1 MRELD
6 FVIEGVLAGCSRP
19 FVRGGGK
26 SDAGPVRPAPPG
38 PDQQAGRANA
48 PDDDLETFKRHG
60 IAAIVSLTPMPLDC
74 DAVARAGF
82 EYLHLP
88 VPDFAAPKPVE
99 VKRFVEFVRGI
110 RDKGEGAVAVH
121 CGSGL
126 GRTGTMLAC
135 FLVSEGRS
143 AAEAIADVR
152 RLRPGSVETDEQEAA
167 VGAWEKHLSPRR
179 HGGTENGATSGSCP
193 QRGG

>member
-1 MRELD
+1 LRELD

-19 FVRGGGK
+19 FVKGDGE
-26 SDAGPVRPAPPG
+26 S
-38 PDQQAGRANA
+38 
-48 PDDDLETFKRHG
+48 DDLETFKRRG
-60 IAAIVSLTPMPLDC
+60 IAGIVSLTPTPLDC

-88 VPDFAAPKPVE
+88 VADFAAPGTRD
-99 VKRFVEFVRGI
+99 VKRFVEFVRRVQGAG
-110 RDKGEGAVAVH
+110 KGAVAVH

-143 AAEAIADVR
+143 AAEAIAEVR

-167 VGAWEKHLSPRR
+167 VGAWERSIRK
-179 HGGTENGATSGSCP
+179 
-193 QRGG
+193 

>member
-19 FVRGGGK
+19 FVKGGGR
-26 SDAGPVRPAPPG
+26 SDAGR
-38 PDQQAGRANA
+38 AGA
-48 PDDDLETFKRHG
+48 PDDDLETFERRG
-60 IAAIVSLTPMPLDC
+60 IAGIVSLTPTPLDC

-88 VPDFAAPKPVE
+88 VPDFAAPKPAE
-99 VKRFVEFVRGI
+99 VKRFVEFVRRI
-110 RDKGEGAVAVH
+110 RDEGKGAVVVH

-143 AAEAIADVR
+143 AKEAIAEVR
-152 RLRPGSVETDEQEAA
+152 RRRPGSVETDEQEAA
-167 VGAWEKHLSPRR
+167 VGAWERHISPRR
-179 HGGTENGATSGSCP
+179 HGDTENGGTP
-193 QRGG
+193 

>member
-1 MRELD
+1 LRKLD

-19 FVRGGGK
+19 FVKGSGE
-26 SDAGPVRPAPPG
+26 SDAGHT
-38 PDQQAGRANA
+38 NA

-60 IAAIVSLTPMPLDC
+60 IAAIVSLTPTPLDC

-88 VPDFAAPKPVE
+88 VPDFAAPKPAE
-99 VKRFVEFVRGI
+99 VKRFVEFVRSA
-110 RDKGEGAVAVH
+110 RDRGRGAVAVH

-143 AAEAIADVR
+143 AAGAIAEVR

-167 VGAWEKHLSPRR
+167 VRAWEKDLSPRR
-179 HGGTENGATSGSCP
+179 HGGSSGGVRS
-193 QRGG
+193 RRSGR

>member
-19 FVRGGGK
+19 FVRSGGE
-26 SDAGPVRPAPPG
+26 S
-38 PDQQAGRANA
+38 
-48 PDDDLETFKRHG
+48 DDLETFKRRG
-60 IAAIVSLTPMPLDC
+60 IAAIVSLTPTPLDC

-88 VPDFAAPKPVE
+88 VPDFAAPKPGE
-99 VKRFVEFVRGI
+99 MKRFVEFVRSV
-110 RDKGEGAVAVH
+110 RDGGRGAVAVH

-143 AAEAIADVR
+143 AAEAIAEVR
-152 RLRPGSVETDEQEAA
+152 RLRPGSVETDEQETA
-167 VGAWEKHLSPRR
+167 VRAWEEHLSPRR
-179 HGGTENGATSGSCP
+179 HGDTENGGTSGSCR

>member
-19 FVRGGGK
+19 FVKSGGE
-26 SDAGPVRPAPPG
+26 SD
-38 PDQQAGRANA
+38 AGRANA
-48 PDDDLETFKRHG
+48 PDDDLETLKRRG
-60 IAAIVSLTPMPLDC
+60 IAGIVSLTPTPLDC
-74 DAVARAGF
+74 DAVALAGF

-88 VPDFAAPKPVE
+88 VPDFAAPKPGE
-99 VKRFVEFVRGI
+99 VKRFVEFVRRI
-110 RDKGEGAVAVH
+110 RDGGRGAVAVH

-143 AAEAIADVR
+143 AAEAIAEVR
-152 RLRPGSVETDEQEAA
+152 RFRPGSVETDEQEAA
-167 VGAWEKHLSPRR
+167 IGAWEKHLSPRR
-179 HGGTENGATSGSCP
+179 HGGPSGGE
-193 QRGG
+193 RG

>member
-19 FVRGGGK
+19 FVKSGGE
-26 SDAGPVRPAPPG
+26 S
-38 PDQQAGRANA
+38 
-48 PDDDLETFKRHG
+48 DDLETLKARG
-60 IAAIVSLTPMPLDC
+60 IAGIVSLTPTPLDC
-74 DAVARAGF
+74 DAVALAGF

-88 VPDFAAPKPVE
+88 VPDFAAPGTRD
-99 VKRFVEFVRGI
+99 VKRLVEFVRRI
-110 RDKGEGAVAVH
+110 RDGGRGAVAVH

-143 AAEAIADVR
+143 ARGAIAEVR

-167 VGAWEKHLSPRR
+167 VRAWERHISPRRAAPDPQGR
-179 HGGTENGATSGSCP
+179 HGGTQNC
-193 QRGG
+193 R